1 MTSNEYALDVLT
13 FSESQSNQNSRPLFK
28 RTTLNKSDDPN
39 QEIPSE
45 SLQTI
50 PLAQV
55 EEVLTYSN
63 FPFSNKSQLSI
74 QGTQEDL
81 DKLFALDKSN
91 VPKTIQVILF
101 TKFTSLWR
109 AVIRSLYEFFYWV
122 KRLELME

>member
-1 MTSNEYALDVLT
+1 MTSNEYAPDILA
-13 FSESQSNQNSRPLFK
+13 FSESQSNQNGRSLFK
-28 RTTLNKSDDPN
+28 RTTITKGDPN
-39 QEIPSE
+39 QEAPFD

-50 PLAQV
+50 PHAQV

-91 VPKTIQVILF
+91 VQKTIQVIFEPFSLQIEWLF
-101 TKFTSLWR
+101 LGVYMIFLLSEN
-109 AVIRSLYEFFYWV
+109 IG
-122 KRLELME
+122 LME

>member
-1 MTSNEYALDVLT
+1 MTSNEYAPDILA
-13 FSESQSNQNSRPLFK
+13 FSESQSNQNGRSLFK
-28 RTTLNKSDDPN
+28 RTTITKGDPN
-39 QEIPSE
+39 QEAPFD

-50 PLAQV
+50 PHAQV

-91 VPKTIQVILF
+91 AQKTIQVIFEPFSLQIEWLF
-101 TKFTSLWR
+101 LGVYMIF
-109 AVIRSLYEFFYWV
+109 
-122 KRLELME
+122 